1 MPVASRIKGEAH
13 MAIDTRV
20 ETQKAPSAVGTRHPW
35 LTRRRV
41 RKIVRELLTH
51 AVLLPFAF
59 VFMLPFLWMLST
71 SLKTDQQL
79 FAYPPIWI
87 PNPINWAN
95 YPNTVTYIPF
105 FLYLRNT
112 LIIAALSTVG
122 ALLSCSLVAY
132 SLSLIPWP
140 GRNILFILTI
150 ATLMIPFQVTL
161 IPLFLVFRNLG
172 WVGDFRPLIVP
183 HFFGGALY
191 IFLLRQF
198 FMTIPM
204 ELSEAARIDGASE
217 LRIYSAIIL
226 PLAKPALATVAIF
239 EFIARWRDYLG
250 PLIYLSDQE
259 LYTLSLGLQQYS
271 SQYGREWGLLMAAS
285 VLITLPIILLFFFL
299 QKTFVQGVALT
310 GIKG

>member
-1 MPVASRIKGEAH
+1 MSIKSGLNTHNPSPGMKKKSRINRRNI
-13 MAIDTRV
+13 MRV
-20 ETQKAPSAVGTRHPW
+20 
-35 LTRRRV
+35 
-41 RKIVRELLTH
+41 VRELLAH
-51 AVLLPFAF
+51 IALLPAAF
-59 VFMLPFLWMLST
+59 IFLLPFLWVLST
-71 SLKTDQQL
+71 SLKTDAQL
-79 FAYPPIWI
+79 YAYPPVWF
-87 PNPINWAN
+87 PNPLNWAN

-105 FLYLRNT
+105 FLYMRNT
-112 LIIAALSTVG
+112 VLVAGLSTIG
-122 ALLSCSLVAY
+122 ALISCSMVAY
-132 SLSLIPWP
+132 SLARIPWR
-140 GRNILFILTI
+140 GRNVLFITTI

-183 HFFGGALY
+183 HFFGSALY

-204 ELSEAARIDGASE
+204 ELSEAARMDGASE
-217 LRIYSAIIL
+217 FRIYSSIII

-250 PLIYLSDQE
+250 PLIYLSDQK
-259 LYTLSLGLQQYS
+259 LYTLSLGLHQYS

-285 VLITLPIILLFFFL
+285 VLITLPIIVLFFFL

>member
-1 MPVASRIKGEAH
+1 
-13 MAIDTRV
+13 MAV
-20 ETQKAPSAVGTRHPW
+20 ETQNAPQLAT
-35 LTRRRV
+35 TRRNSHIRRQV
-41 RKIVRELLTH
+41 KQVVQE
-51 AVLLPFAF
+51 VLIHFALIPIAF
-59 VFMLPFLWMLST
+59 IFMLPFLWMLST
-71 SLKTDQQL
+71 SLKTDAQL
-79 FAYPPIWI
+79 FAYPPEWI
-87 PNPINWAN
+87 PNPFNWAN

-105 FLYLRNT
+105 FQYLRNT
-112 LIIAALSTVG
+112 TTIAIFSTIG
-122 ALLSCSLVAY
+122 ALISCSMVAY
-132 SLSLIPWP
+132 SLSRIPWI
-140 GRNILFILTI
+140 GRNILFIVTV

-172 WVGDFRPLIVP
+172 WVGDFRPLIIP
-183 HFFGGALY
+183 HFFGNALY

-217 LRIYSAIIL
+217 FRIYWAIIL
-226 PLAKPALATVAIF
+226 PLAKAALATVAIF

-250 PLIYLSDQE
+250 PLIYISDQD
-259 LYTLSLGLQQYS
+259 LYTLSMGLHKYS

>member
-1 MPVASRIKGEAH
+1 MSIESGLNTHNPSSGMKKKSRINRRNI
-13 MAIDTRV
+13 MRV
-20 ETQKAPSAVGTRHPW
+20 
-35 LTRRRV
+35 
-41 RKIVRELLTH
+41 VRELLAH
-51 AVLLPFAF
+51 IALLPAAF
-59 VFMLPFLWMLST
+59 IFLLPFLWVLST
-71 SLKTDQQL
+71 SLKTDAQL
-79 FAYPPIWI
+79 YAYPPVWL
-87 PNPINWAN
+87 PNPLNWAN

-105 FLYLRNT
+105 FLYMRNT
-112 LIIAALSTVG
+112 VLIAGLSTIG
-122 ALLSCSLVAY
+122 ALISCSMVAY
-132 SLSLIPWP
+132 SLARIPWR
-140 GRNILFILTI
+140 GRNILFITTI

-183 HFFGGALY
+183 HFFGAALY

-204 ELSEAARIDGASE
+204 ELSEAARMDGASE
-217 LRIYSAIIL
+217 FRIYSSIIL

-250 PLIYLSDQE
+250 PLIYLSDQK
-259 LYTLSLGLQQYS
+259 LYTLSLGLHQYS